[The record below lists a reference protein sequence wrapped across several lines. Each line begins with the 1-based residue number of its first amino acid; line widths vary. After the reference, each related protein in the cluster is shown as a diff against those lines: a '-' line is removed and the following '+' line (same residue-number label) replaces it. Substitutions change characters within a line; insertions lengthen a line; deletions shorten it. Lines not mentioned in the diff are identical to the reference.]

1 VDFGPNKHTLREIA
15 EVSHPPSPARPAD
28 GEAAAGPPQVLP
40 LFASLHAFSAQAML
54 ADAAEEI
61 ARKLRELTPA
71 SLCVLFVHNGQTGE
85 LSAVHASGPGA
96 AALRGMKMRVG
107 ERLSGWVAAN
117 RQTICN
123 SDPALDLA
131 GIEAFEGELHSCL
144 STTLVAA
151 DSLVGVLSLYAP
163 DHQAFTD
170 THKAVIEQTSRPL
183 AYLVRGALDLEKVQS
198 ATGPGALAQLPDLSE
213 AQLPQHGRSCVAAAV
228 SLQVRGLGQG
238 EPAAEPF
245 LARAAAVLR
254 RNLRVDDLLYRD
266 GAAGLLAVLP
276 HADPQAAVTIAERAR
291 DSLLAVVRSLEGP
304 EAPHLRVLTG
314 VAAAPADGTTVD
326 EVVEAARKRSH
337 QASTYLRLAL
347 QPCPA
352 PDGDDHLQ
360 RRLFDDP
367 PAA

>member
-1 VDFGPNKHTLREIA
+1 
-15 EVSHPPSPARPAD
+15 
-28 GEAAAGPPQVLP
+28 VLP

-54 ADAAEEI
+54 ADAAEEV

-85 LSAVHASGPGA
+85 LSAAHASGPGA
-96 AALRGMKMRVG
+96 AAVHGLKMRVG

-131 GIEAFEGELHSCL
+131 GLEAFEGELHSCL

-151 DSLVGVLSLYAP
+151 DCLVGVMSLYAP

-198 ATGPGALAQLPDLSE
+198 ATGPGALAQLQDLSD
-213 AQLPQHGRSCVAAAV
+213 ATLPHHDASCRHVAAAI
-228 SLQVRGLGQG
+228 SLQVRGLDEGG
-238 EPAAEPF
+238 RPAEPI
-245 LARAAAVLR
+245 LARAAAALR

-276 HADPQAAVTIAERAR
+276 HADPQAALTIAERAR
-291 DSLLAVVRSLEGP
+291 EGLLAAVRAVDEFASQHIRVV
-304 EAPHLRVLTG
+304 TG
-314 VAAAPADGTTVD
+314 VAAAPADGTTV
-326 EVVEAARKRSH
+326 EQVVAAARKRGH
-337 QASTYLRLAL
+337 QASAHLRLAF
-347 QPCPA
+347 QPCPDPDDA
-352 PDGDDHLQ
+352 PDQQ
-360 RRLFDDP
+360 RRLFDEP